1 MADQATG
8 SILVVGRS
16 HFQASVM
23 AGFLS
28 ESTGIA
34 CRVAE
39 RKRMNGGGAQPAP
52 ELLLL
57 DAQDSTLATLLESLG
72 PSSLPAVSCAVAL
85 YDVEPNHPAEEFV
98 TWPRLRGLFYR
109 HASERLLV
117 RGVLAILR
125 GEYWLP
131 RHVLIRHLERTR
143 SLVQTLPPSSE
154 PLTAKELEIL
164 GLIAEGQSNG
174 EIATSL
180 GISKNT
186 VKTHVYN
193 LFRKTNAANRI
204 QAINWEKTHGRR
216 DVTRSGSLARKSAG
230 SLQARSERE

>member
-1 MADQATG
+1 MADCATG

-16 HFQASVM
+16 HFQASVI
-23 AGFLS
+23 AGFLN

-39 RKRMNGGGAQPAP
+39 RKRVQSACLHPVP

-57 DAQDSTLATLLESLG
+57 DAQDSSLSKLLEDLG
-72 PSSLPAVSCAVAL
+72 GLTHPAATCAVAL
-85 YDVEPNHPAEEFV
+85 YDVEANHPAEELV
-98 TWPRLRGLFYR
+98 TWPRLKGLFYR
-109 HASERLLV
+109 HGSERLLL

-143 SLVQTLPPSSE
+143 SMVQTLPPAGE

-174 EIATSL
+174 EIAKSL

-204 QAINWEKTHGRR
+204 QAVNWEKTRGRR
-216 DVTRSGSLARKSAG
+216 DIARAESV
-230 SLQARSERE
+230 SEISRPTLQARSERE